1 MSNTEIIIL
10 AFALAL
16 DAFIVSF
23 SYGLIIYNSRLK
35 NSLLLSVFFGF
46 FQFLM
51 PVIGWH
57 LTGFVYSAL
66 ELYAKWV
73 VFCVFIFLGT
83 KFLISAFKNHNEENN
98 INCISLLCLLW
109 LAFVTSIDALGAG
122 ISIRFTGISIIK
134 PAVIIGIITFILS
147 FFGFWIANIFKR
159 LPVKYL
165 EIIAALLLVYP
176 AFKAVI

>member
-1 MSNTEIIIL
+1 MTLFDIFL
-10 AFALAL
+10 LGLAL
-16 DAFIVSF
+16 SVDAFVVSF
-23 SYGLIIYNSRLK
+23 SYGLVLK
-35 NSLLLSVFFGF
+35 PHRMSNGLKLGAATGF

-165 EIIAALLLVYP
+165 EIIAALLLVYL